1 MFLIVH
7 TEVPYKKDSLM
18 EELLAILLLIWG
30 SLYCIEKNVVKKMI
44 ELLLN
49 LILTHYLLGK
59 AVVHAEYVI
68 YDLDRSYCET

>member
-1 MFLIVH
+1 
-7 TEVPYKKDSLM
+7 
-18 EELLAILLLIWG
+18 
-30 SLYCIEKNVVKKMI
+30 MI